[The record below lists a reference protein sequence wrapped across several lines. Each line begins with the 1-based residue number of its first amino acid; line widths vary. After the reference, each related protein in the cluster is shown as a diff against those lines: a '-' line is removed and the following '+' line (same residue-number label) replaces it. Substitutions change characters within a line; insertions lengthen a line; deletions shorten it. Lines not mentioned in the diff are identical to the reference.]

1 MNKTRVL
8 TVLLMML
15 AIPTWVFADF
25 TDQVDRFEFGP
36 VAGVGFYFGQKNP
49 VENSDLLRVQSY
61 DPIAFGEER
70 ATLRW
75 PGIETFG
82 FSLGYRIDTRW
93 TVTLKAVHQRVCFAE
108 YDTIFNQNKYEEQRA
123 VYYNTMW
130 HVDAMA
136 EYNLLNLGNAMVPE
150 QSIYNVVPYVG
161 LGIGVTIYNQNATLR
176 AVNRNNS
183 SEKFSK
189 MNTTFPMVGKMYQYS
204 PDSIA
209 KNPLGVGLYIPVAC
223 GVKWRINDNVQL
235 KASFQYQLYFSNKS
249 EGGLNSNIEGATKV
263 TYLTQEYVGAKGA
276 DIDRFGNLQN
286 RPGFSD
292 LKKQIVGANHD
303 CIFSI
308 SAIFNL
314 SKWKEDRLIL
324 Y

>member
-1 MNKTRVL
+1 MNKTKVL

-25 TDQVDRFEFGP
+25 TDQIDRFEFGP

-108 YDTIFNQNKYEEQRA
+108 YDTIKVPESDKHPDGKELQRGL
-123 VYYNTMW
+123 YYNTMW

-161 LGIGVTIYNQNATLR
+161 LGIGVTLYNQNATFR
-176 AVNRNNS
+176 GFDPDRNLDS
-183 SEKFSK
+183 L
-189 MNTTFPMVGKMYQYS
+189 NTTFPKVGTTYRYNLS
-204 PDSIA
+204 DTI
-209 KNPLGVGLYIPVAC
+209 NPIGIGLYIPMVC

-235 KASFQYQLYFSNKS
+235 KASFQYQLYFSNRGK
-249 EGGLNSNIEGATKV
+249 GGLNSNLEGATKL
-263 TYLTQEYVGAKGA
+263 TYGIDVPEN
-276 DIDRFGNLQN
+276 DIDKIRIEQYKN